1 MEWRKGQK
9 AIYEIVSHH
18 TSYRKDIRHITEV
31 PAEILEVHE
40 KSCKVRV
47 SNGTKTAVITA
58 LKTKLKPVE
67 ASNA

>member
-1 MEWRKGQK
+1 MEFKKGDK

-18 TSYRKDIRHITEV
+18 TSYRKDIRHVTEV
-31 PAEILEVHE
+31 QAEILEVNE

-47 SNGTKTAVITA
+47 TNGSKSAVITA

-67 ASNA
+67 MANG